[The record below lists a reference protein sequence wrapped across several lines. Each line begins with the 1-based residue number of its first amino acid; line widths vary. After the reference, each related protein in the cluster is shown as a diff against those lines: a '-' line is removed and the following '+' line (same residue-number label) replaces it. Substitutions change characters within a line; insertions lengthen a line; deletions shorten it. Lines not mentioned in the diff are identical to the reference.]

1 MADYTN
7 VEGLVIEIETDAGK
21 AASDLESMTQAIE
34 KFRDAVSSARPL
46 STFSRNFT
54 TFVNALNAVPDVGKF
69 TQLAASLTS
78 LSALGQVKFST
89 TIAKELNNIA
99 VVSQG
104 MVNMNFSKLE
114 ELAVA
119 LSHLQGVSNLK
130 ISPSIGNQLERIA
143 NLSQTIKDMDFSKL
157 TELIAAIQPLS
168 EFAGTGAEGL
178 RDMATGLKTFSSAAR
193 TATSHGRRF
202 NTVLAN
208 IRVKTLM
215 LFAALRRVSHV
226 MQDGLSEYG
235 DYVETLNLFSV
246 SMDEA
251 GQSAYEFGVKA
262 QNILGIDLTQ
272 WMKAQ
277 GVFMALGK
285 GFGIAGDRAALMSQQ
300 LTQLAYDISS
310 FYNIDVQSAIEKVQS
325 GFAGQLRP
333 LRALGYDLSQA
344 KLEAIALSLGID
356 KSVKSMTQA
365 EKAQLRYMAM
375 ITQVKDVQ
383 GDLARTLNS
392 PINQMRIL
400 QAQVTQMKRS
410 LGLVLLPILNEII
423 PVLNAIFRVIK
434 MIFDEVAAFFGY
446 ELPQVATGD
455 WSMGIDEDVVGITD
469 DIDDATEAAERLK
482 NTLASFDQINL
493 ITSTSGGAGGKA
505 TSALS
510 GEGFDFELPTY
521 DFLGDAAENKA
532 KELAETIKKNIQP
545 ALDGI
550 AKTIQFIVKYAD
562 EFKGLLLAIGGAMLI
577 GNIIKKHEEW
587 KKTME
592 AISKNVSGIK
602 TALGV
607 GFVIGGVT
615 LVYSGGKAAADD
627 NMAKAIIETAL
638 GAFITTFGATLITG
652 SLATGVALAIP
663 LSLAFFFTGF
673 VEQDAKNTQ
682 ERVMGIFGTI
692 KEGKVSVDEL
702 LKSWDELIKA
712 FGIEEIDATGLDEAQ
727 NDVRITAGS
736 INSLRQAYSDGL
748 IDTEH
753 FIEEMSGLFTD
764 LKEAVRTQLQE
775 TSDLILKAFEGSLG
789 TYVLAKYGKTT
800 TELKEMLGGESE
812 AIMARMDEAQKAI
825 DDLNLQLANGLPK
838 EEYERQLGE
847 ILASIES
854 ITGGFGE
861 LDPVVKDFN
870 DILKGGIN
878 VSSIEDAY
886 TAIDGVNSKYEE
898 SLKTLNVNWAT
909 LKESMEYMKEN
920 AETPEDAQRWQ
931 EYIDAVD
938 DYYETQINNLKDS
951 LSQTIGMIETEMA
964 ERWYDVYDV
973 EGLDTTVTTIGDEY
987 KKLDDYIQKGVDEKG
1002 ITRQQNDFQKL
1013 MGIYKDYL
1021 AGWVELYDGTKEGNE
1036 RINELKEQTDTLFSE
1051 MVFDYQRNSDKWE
1064 ETAGKWTGTAKKI
1077 YKEGLDALKKHAK
1090 DVKAEDSE
1098 VKGSYAAISN
1108 GIINSMMPVPDKI
1121 KEVVK
1126 LTAKNV
1132 AGEKDN
1138 FFKSGYELMGQLDYA
1153 FSDPTKMLE
1162 RSLNWTLDERAKQIR
1177 NNANSSKF
1185 KASGTALRMSLT
1197 EGFSD
1202 PNEGFK
1208 KKVQG
1213 VVDNG
1218 SGAETS
1224 KFKKLGQK
1232 LHEKIIEGFGEGSS
1246 DGESKLQQG
1255 VEKLQEKIRNKFN
1268 LGNLGKS
1275 EGNQFIEELE
1285 GALKNGESDIKDAAD
1300 NVAKQI
1306 SDSMLVKLNLALVY
1320 THQAMMKMVGEMNDL
1335 KFKNG
1340 QLDYEGDKNK
1350 PPQIIPVYAQ
1360 GGYPTSGQLFF
1371 ANENG
1376 VAEYVGSMG
1385 NRTAVANNDQIVTG
1399 VSNGVLRALRDTGI
1413 AGDVKVIA
1421 KKSGKVVFAPSEEA
1435 GRVVAQSLGMYDAI
1449 GGRY

>member
-46 STFSRNFT
+46 STFARNFT

-99 VVSQG
+99 VVSQT
-104 MVNMNFSKLE
+104 MVNMDFSKLE

-157 TELIAAIQPLS
+157 TELVAAIEPLS
-168 EFAGTGAEGL
+168 TFSATGASSL

-251 GQSAYEFGVKA
+251 GQSAYEFGLKA

-446 ELPQVATGD
+446 ELPQVATAD

-562 EFKGLLLAIGGAMLI
+562 EFKVALGLITGAAVL
-577 GNIIKKHEEW
+577 GALVKKIKDWSDKMD
-587 KKTME
+587 KIAGT
-592 AISKNVSGIK
+592 ANGIK
-602 TALGV
+602 TALGI
-607 GFVIGGVT
+607 GFMIGGIT
-615 LVYSGGKAAADD
+615 FAYSGGKSYGEGDITEGIIKAVLGTSVAA
-627 NMAKAIIETAL
+627 IGGAL
-638 GAFITTFGATLITG
+638 AFGAT
-652 SLATGVALAIP
+652 GVVIGVG
-663 LSLAFFFTGF
+663 LSLSFFYLGF
-673 VEQDAKNTQ
+673 MEADAKATR
-682 ERVMGIFGTI
+682 ERVESVFGAV
-692 KEGKVSVDEL
+692 KEGKGTI
-702 LKSWDELIKA
+702 DELIESWNEMIKA
-712 FGIEEIDATGLDEAQ
+712 MGIEEIDTTGLAEAQ
-727 NDVRITAGS
+727 NDVNLVVRS
-736 INSLRQAYSDGL
+736 IDGLRNAYSEGL
-748 IDTEH
+748 ISTEE
-753 FIEEMSGLFTD
+753 FIEEMGSLFGD
-764 LKEAVRTQLQE
+764 LKEAVRVQLEE
-775 TSDLILKAFEGSLG
+775 TTSLILKAFEGSLG
-789 TYVLAKYGKTT
+789 VYVLTKYGKTPK
-800 TELKEMLGGESE
+800 ELEELLKGTSESIMLH
-812 AIMARMDEAQKAI
+812 MDEAQQKI
-825 DDLNLQLANGLPK
+825 DELNQKLAEGMPK
-838 EEYERQLGE
+838 EEYESALQE
-847 ILASIES
+847 ILDSLEP
-854 ITGGFGE
+854 ITGEFSTLE
-861 LDPVVKDFN
+861 PAVKSFN
-870 DILKGGIN
+870 DLMARGVNITSVEEAYKAFEDIYGTYNKALGDLNENRKTLTGAFEYMKQNAATPEEAAQYQEWIDATNNYYDEQIGILKGSLSDAAEMIKNEVGERWVDSFN
-878 VSSIEDAY
+878 ANGLADTVSVLGEDMDELGEY
-886 TAIDGVNSKYEE
+886 IHGVLTHEE
-898 SLKTLNVNWAT
+898 V
-909 LKESMEYMKEN
+909 
-920 AETPEDAQRWQ
+920 EDQQGLFSDIIQVYQ
-931 EYIDAVD
+931 EYRDKTEELLDKPPVGTNNMLN
-938 DYYETQINNLKDS
+938 YYADIEREMRNIVITYSEGHDEWQKTSKSWTELTEEWKDKNLE
-951 LSQTIGMIETEMA
+951 I
-964 ERWYDVYDV
+964 
-973 EGLDTTVTTIGDEY
+973 
-987 KKLDDYIQKGVDEKG
+987 
-1002 ITRQQNDFQKL
+1002 
-1013 MGIYKDYL
+1013 
-1021 AGWVELYDGTKEGNE
+1021 
-1036 RINELKEQTDTLFSE
+1036 
-1051 MVFDYQRNSDKWE
+1051 
-1064 ETAGKWTGTAKKI
+1064 
-1077 YKEGLDALKKHAK
+1077 LKKHAK

-1098 VKGSYAAISN
+1098 VKGSYGAISD

-1121 KEVVK
+1121 REIVRF
-1126 LTAKNV
+1126 TAKNV

-1138 FFKSGYELMGQLDYA
+1138 FFKSGYELMGQIEYA

-1177 NNANSSKF
+1177 NNANSNKF

-1208 KKVQG
+1208 KKVQS

-1218 SGAETS
+1218 SGAETT

-1275 EGNQFIEELE
+1275 EGNQFVEELE
-1285 GALKNGESDIKDAAD
+1285 GALKDGESGIKEAAE

-1306 SDSMLVKLNLALVY
+1306 SDSMLIKLNLALVY
-1320 THQAMMKMVGEMNDL
+1320 THQAMMKMIGEMNDL
-1335 KFKNG
+1335 KLKNG